1 MHSRALKQ
9 SGVLFIPKIYSEG
22 EKKTFIKTIKFAF
35 FFSSYPYL
43 LGTSNDTLP
52 LHARQLYSPMLLL
65 SSFWHLKQDGG
76 GKRHLMG
83 TRATHL
89 PAGTAVLH
97 PKQKVPPPLFISFWE
112 PNGGRTIFVQVQK
125 KVELV
130 RSFLSL
136 FLPSVTAGQSA
147 LKLQLKKF
155 FVIFSIYMCIH
166 TDTYTQMNKQ
176 NNRGREDI
184 LTKVIKHAK
193 YLWQHLLPKVKV
205 KALCRMT
212 ILI

>member
-1 MHSRALKQ
+1 MFYLYPRYILK
-9 SGVLFIPKIYSEG
+9 G
-22 EKKTFIKTIKFAF
+22 KKDLHKNHQICL

-89 PAGTAVLH
+89 PAGTSVLH
-97 PKQKVPPPLFISFWE
+97 TKQKVTPSLFISFWE
-112 PNGGRTIFVQVQK
+112 PNGERTIFVQVKK

-147 LKLQLKKF
+147 LKLQLKKDF
-155 FVIFSIYMCIH
+155 CNILHIYVYTHIH
-166 TDTYTQMNKQ
+166 IHSDEQTKQ
-176 NNRGREDI
+176 
-184 LTKVIKHAK
+184 
-193 YLWQHLLPKVKV
+193 
-205 KALCRMT
+205 
-212 ILI
+212 